1 MAITV
6 STITGAAKSYV
17 EIFFRRKWLFL
28 SPALICFSLAITF
41 SFTVPPKYR
50 TSTIVLV
57 EEEKVSN
64 PLISG
69 LAISTSV
76 QDRLGTIVKILLS
89 RPILEQVISEL
100 HLDAG
105 AASSSPQAFEDLIG
119 SIRNNVSVQLVSR
132 DILKVTAEDRDPVVC
147 QKVANT
153 ITMLFIKH
161 NLELQTREMH
171 SGIDFLNN
179 QKVIYEQKLRDSER
193 ALREFKEKYQHILS
207 VKASQ
212 ELSMLVGEKS
222 ESASTFLMNTEVLRY
237 TQIKGDIV
245 QLKLDFKDAI
255 NKKKQLLRQLE
266 TEGSYIV
273 TEKTID
279 PVIRG
284 LEQDLAEKQV
294 ELAKLQV
301 DSTEQHPMVI
311 RLKKEIEE
319 LKEAIKQK
327 RSQKISTEDKLTLN
341 PIYQNIKIELN
352 TVDRDIESLK
362 TRIKL
367 NEIYLK
373 EEGDKIKDIP
383 KKEEELAHLQRD
395 YSINAGIYGDLTRKL
410 ETAYIT
416 QRLELQEKGTKFRVV
431 EPARVPLKPFKPN
444 RQFMGLV
451 GAGLGMIIGIGLIF
465 FSEMSDHSFT
475 EINQLRNFL
484 DIPVVASISQILTTE
499 EAEEIKARKRLWALM
514 LFLFVLFC
522 ILGGLVKYLI
532 YKY

>member
-1 MAITV
+1 
-6 STITGAAKSYV
+6 
-17 EIFFRRKWLFL
+17 
-28 SPALICFSLAITF
+28 
-41 SFTVPPKYR
+41 
-50 TSTIVLV
+50 V

-76 QDRLGTIVKILLS
+76 QDRLETIVKILLS
-89 RPILEQVISEL
+89 RPILEQVVNEL

-105 AASSSPQAFEDLIG
+105 AAGSSPQAFENLIV
-119 SIRNNVSVQLVSR
+119 SLRNNISVQLISR
-132 DILKVTAEDRDPVVC
+132 DILKVTAENRDPLVC

-161 NLELQTREMH
+161 NLELQTRETNA
-171 SGIDFLNN
+171 GIEFLNN

-207 VKASQ
+207 VKATQ
-212 ELSMLVGEKS
+212 ELSMLMGDKS
-222 ESASTFLMNTEVLRY
+222 DSAASAPAPLMNTEVLRY

-245 QLKLDFKDAI
+245 QLKLDLKDAI

-266 TEGSYIV
+266 SEGNYVI

-294 ELAKLQV
+294 GLAKLQV
-301 DSTEQHPMVI
+301 DSTEEHPMVI

-341 PIYQNIKIELN
+341 PIYQNIKLELN
-352 TVDRDIESLK
+352 MVDRDIESLK

-373 EEGDKIKDIP
+373 EEADKIKDIP
-383 KKEEELAHLQRD
+383 KKEEELANLQRD
-395 YSINAGIYGDLTRKL
+395 YSINATIYADLTRKL

-416 QRLELQEKGTKFRVV
+416 QRLELQEKGTKFKVV
-431 EPARVPLKPFKPN
+431 EPAKVPLRPFKPN
-444 RQFMGLV
+444 RPFMSLA
-451 GAGLGMIIGIGLIF
+451 GATLGMIIGIGLIF
-465 FSEMSDHSFT
+465 FSEMTDHSFT

-484 DIPVVASISQILTTE
+484 DIPVVASISQILTIE
-499 EAEEIKARKRLWALM
+499 EAEEIRARKKLRILM
-514 LFLFVLFC
+514 LFLFVLFSF
-522 ILGGLVKYLI
+522 IGGLLKYLI